1 MMQKPSSMWRVC
13 RLHVASAGILALAVV
28 HADSAGIG
36 DDVSFEL
43 IRCGEK
49 RLQRHVLLQTA
60 PAS

>member
-1 MMQKPSSMWRVC
+1 VC